1 MAQQVQ
7 VLATMPDDLSS
18 TPRALL
24 VEGGTDSTGFPLV
37 STDMLNKGINFPIK
51 EY

>member
-24 VEGGTDSTGFPLV
+24 VEGGTDSHRFSSGV
-37 STDMLNKGINFPIK
+37 HRHAK
-51 EY
+51 